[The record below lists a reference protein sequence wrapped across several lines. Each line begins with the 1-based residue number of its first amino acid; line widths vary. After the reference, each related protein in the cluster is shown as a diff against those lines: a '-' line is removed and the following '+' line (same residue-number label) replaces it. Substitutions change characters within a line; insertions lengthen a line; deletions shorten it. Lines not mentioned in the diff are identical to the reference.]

1 MPRCA
6 SLALAVVVATLP
18 WTAARAAESAAV
30 AQPPAPVAPPP
41 APAASAAVLA
51 DETAPVPTKGGEPV
65 IKRTVIED
73 RGAKIEELRVR
84 GSLQKVVVTPKGPA
98 PGYEVLTGDGYHAT
112 ADDPGTSRGSAGK
125 RVWNVLRF

>member
-6 SLALAVVVATLP
+6 SLALALVVAALP
-18 WTAARAAESAAV
+18 LAARAAESAPA
-30 AQPPAPVAPPP
+30 AQPPAAAAQPP
-41 APAASAAVLA
+41 ALAASAALLA
-51 DETAPVPTKGGEPV
+51 DETPAVPTKGGEPV

-73 RGAKIEELRVR
+73 KGAKIEELRVR
-84 GSLQKVVVTPKGPA
+84 GNLQKVVVTPRGPA